1 MYKKY
6 NVQVILM
13 ELGSLNTTL
22 NTYQQVNDTLHNV
35 LQQQNNVLDYFFGL
49 KNNDGGFNCLPCLY
63 QLPKMHKNP
72 SGAMFKIGG
81 KNVLINN

>member
-13 ELGSLNTTL
+13 ELDSLNTTL

-35 LQQQNNVLDYFFGL
+35 LQQQNIILDYFFGL
-49 KNNDGGFNCLPCLY
+49 KNNDGDFNVFISFQKYIKIHLVQCL
-63 QLPKMHKNP
+63 K
-72 SGAMFKIGG
+72 
-81 KNVLINN
+81 

>member
-35 LQQQNNVLDYFFGL
+35 LQQQNIILHCFFGL
-49 KNNDGGFNCLPCLY
+49 KNNDGDFNVFISFQKYIKIHLVQCL
-63 QLPKMHKNP
+63 K
-72 SGAMFKIGG
+72 
-81 KNVLINN
+81 

>member
-13 ELGSLNTTL
+13 ELGSLNTKL

-35 LQQQNNVLDYFFGL
+35 LQQQNNTFDSVFRL
-49 KNNDGGFNCLPCLY
+49 KNNDEEFNCPLCIY
-63 QLPKMHKNP
+63 WLPKCIKNYL
-72 SGAMFKIGG
+72 
-81 KNVLINN
+81 VQDL

>member
-35 LQQQNNVLDYFFGL
+35 LQQQNIILDYFFGL
-49 KNNDGGFNCLPCLY
+49 KNNDGDFNVFISFQKYIKIHLVQCL
-63 QLPKMHKNP
+63 K
-72 SGAMFKIGG
+72 
-81 KNVLINN
+81 